1 MRLKSARM
9 SSRVAGASAADCP
22 RSRTARP
29 SKRINETQALPT
41 TPAEEVCE
49 GGRKFVIASPQFS
62 RKPYEG
68 YSNGC
73 HQPIPH
79 HSLLALRQPLRMRK
93 PKGSQQ
99 TNTNPEAPIK
109 MASAVRPRPL
119 RKINRHKAK
128 SAGAQIA
135 PNVRPISPR
144 TGNGQSL
151 GPPKSSPQ
159 CSHYLNLNL
168 HNSALPDLGIGHS
181 SPILVRSAATGCTWQ
196 CGRCAR
202 RSPS

>member
-22 RSRTARP
+22 SSRTARP
-29 SKRINETQALPT
+29 SKRTNETQALPT

-73 HQPIPH
+73 HQEIPH

-93 PKGSQQ
+93 LKGRQQ
-99 TNTNPEAPIK
+99 NDQYQSRSSNK
-109 MASAVRPRPL
+109 MASAVRPRCL

-128 SAGAQIA
+128 SAVAQIA
-135 PNVRPISPR
+135 PNVRPISPGPLMANYSDR
-144 TGNGQSL
+144 PNPSL
-151 GPPKSSPQ
+151 
-159 CSHYLNLNL
+159 
-168 HNSALPDLGIGHS
+168 SAPTTSTLTFI
-181 SPILVRSAATGCTWQ
+181 IQRSQT
-196 CGRCAR
+196 
-202 RSPS
+202 